1 MASMESAADPQTQA
15 QRTDGAGAFK
25 AGAFF
30 LVVALLAFG
39 LGALQ
44 QSRNARYDPSAVRCG
59 EDVMSPGDVCIA
71 YGDGGGDYDE
81 VRAAQEQNHQTS
93 LRIASISPMVGIGA
107 AALAVLLFVVGFAKL
122 SRRRTSA
129 AVAP

>member
-1 MASMESAADPQTQA
+1 MASLDQQQIAPPP
-15 QRTDGAGAFK
+15 QRTGGGGAFK

-44 QSRNARYDPSAVRCG
+44 QSRNERYDPSEVRCG
-59 EDVMSPGDVCIA
+59 EDLMSPGDVCIA
-71 YGDGGGDYDE
+71 YGDGGGDYNE
-81 VRAAQEQNHQTS
+81 VRAEQEANHETS
-93 LRIASISPMVGIGA
+93 LRIASISPMVAIGA
-107 AALAVLLFVVGFAKL
+107 AALAVLLFVVGFVKL
-122 SRRRTSA
+122 SRRRTTS